1 MIHVNLRPLRT
12 AALWLAAAFSTLA
25 GGALA
30 QEAQRLPRVVMHA
43 GMHNISAEVAQAPD
57 ERQIGL
63 MYRRTMPANDGML
76 FVFEDAQLHCFWMK
90 NTLLPLSIAFLAD
103 DGRIVNIEDM
113 APNTEESHCP
123 KQKVRYA
130 LEMNQGWF
138 AKRGFKA
145 GMKLD
150 GEPFGRR

>member
-1 MIHVNLRPLRT
+1 MIQVKLRT
-12 AALWLAAAFSTLA
+12 AAALALLAALPFVK
-25 GGALA
+25 A
-30 QEAQRLPRVVMHA
+30 QEPQRLPRTELHA
-43 GMHNISAEVAQAPD
+43 GMHNISAEVAQRPG

-63 MYRRTMPANDGML
+63 MYRRSMPPNDGML

-103 DGRIVNIEDM
+103 DGSIVNIEDM
-113 APNTEESHCP
+113 QPNTEASHCP
-123 KQKVRYA
+123 KAKVRYA

-150 GEPFGRR
+150 GAPFAGR

>member
-1 MIHVNLRPLRT
+1 MIHVNLRPLRS
-12 AALWLAAAFSTLA
+12 AALCLIASLAALA
-25 GGALA
+25 GAAQA
-30 QEAQRLPRVVMHA
+30 QEPQRLPRIALHA
-43 GMHNISAEVAQAPD
+43 GMHNISAEVAQAPG

-63 MYRRTMPANDGML
+63 MYRQTMPGNDGML

-113 APNTEESHCP
+113 APNTEASHCP
-123 KQKVRYA
+123 KEKVRYA

-145 GMKLD
+145 GSKVA
-150 GEPFGRR
+150 GAPFGGR